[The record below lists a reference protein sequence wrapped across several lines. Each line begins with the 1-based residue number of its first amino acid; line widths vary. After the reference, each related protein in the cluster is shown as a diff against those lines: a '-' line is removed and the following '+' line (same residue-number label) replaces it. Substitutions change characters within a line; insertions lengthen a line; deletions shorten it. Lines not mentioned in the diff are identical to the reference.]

1 MSKRTAHASGATF
14 YSGRLHAV
22 CSESASQSCCRVYRG
37 RNQLVTMCVPRRE
50 RQTLADL
57 ARREWERLLPP
68 AVVAP
73 AADLVKR
80 LLALMTQGRA
90 GGEHAAKKEGQ
101 RGRRT
106 GDTLTVD
113 VQVCV
118 LCVCVGGGP
127 WQ

>member
-57 ARREWERLLPP
+57 ARHGFEE
-68 AVVAP
+68 AVEIGEASLHDV
-73 AADLVKR
+73 
-80 LLALMTQGRA
+80 THQTSGRIMVRR
-90 GGEHAAKKEGQ
+90 GS
-101 RGRRT
+101 RGR
-106 GDTLTVD
+106 LN
-113 VQVCV
+113 
-118 LCVCVGGGP
+118 
-127 WQ
+127 